1 MPKAGKDAS
10 LYDLL
15 GVDRLAST
23 AEIRKAYHKLA
34 LASHPD
40 KHPDD
45 PTAVERFQ
53 SLQRIKECLLDA
65 ERRAIYD
72 ETGIVGDEPDSAE
85 RFRGKSFEELY
96 KYFREQHA
104 AVTVDAIDEYE
115 AKYRGSDEEIA
126 DLCEFYARKGGRMRD
141 VVQCVLF
148 AEESD
153 LWRFKQILDA
163 QIAAGSLKPEKA
175 YASFDPPPGLTTAE
189 VVRRAKDKL
198 EAAKKRPRGSGK
210 GSAGE
215 TAADGDLFALIRGRQ
230 ASRAEANDA
239 MADAL
244 AAKYAPKSKAAPSG
258 SGARSKGVQKV
269 KRGSPRR
276 G

>member
-1 MPKAGKDAS
+1 MAKESEDQS
-10 LYDLL
+10 LYDLI

-40 KHPDD
+40 KHPND
-45 PTAVERFQ
+45 PTAHERFQ
-53 SLQRIKECLLDA
+53 SLQRIKECLLDS
-65 ERRAIYD
+65 ERRAVYD

-85 RFRGKSFEELY
+85 RFKGKSFEELY

-115 AKYRGSDEEIA
+115 AKYRGSDEEVA
-126 DLCEFYARKGGRMRD
+126 DLCEYYARNGGRMRN

-148 AEESD
+148 ADESD

-163 QIAAGSLKPEKA
+163 QIAAGALKPEKA
-175 YASFDPPPGLTTAE
+175 YAAFDPPAGLTTAE
-189 VVRRAKDKL
+189 VVRRAQEKL
-198 EAAKKRPRGSGK
+198 EAAKKRSRGSGK
-210 GSAGE
+210 GSAGAK
-215 TAADGDLFALIRGRQ
+215 AAAEDDLFALIRGRQ

-244 AAKYAPKSKAAPSG
+244 AAKYAKPKAKAAPSG
-258 SGARSKGVQKV
+258 NGVRSKGVQKA
-269 KRGSPRR
+269 KR
-276 G
+276 